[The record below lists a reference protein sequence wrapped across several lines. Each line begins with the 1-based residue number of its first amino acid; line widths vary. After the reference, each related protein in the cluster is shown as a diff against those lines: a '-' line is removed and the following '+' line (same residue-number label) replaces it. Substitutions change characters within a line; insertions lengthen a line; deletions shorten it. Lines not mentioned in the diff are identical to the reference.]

1 MEPPTIMANTNT
13 PETKMQVTE
22 LKPGQAPIKTNG
34 ETKTNGEAAGAV
46 VAQVPEITQA
56 ELQELLRDLNASKK
70 QLYDTK
76 AAEPLNLD
84 PSHARV
90 ANNIVAMR
98 AKHDDWAT
106 ESGDLKRRG
115 KITMRQVLYAALEVG
130 LRSVSRTEMYAL
142 DRCAEVMKD
151 RSLKNLRKLRDS
163 KKIDFQRYAALVDAI
178 DSRYATSVEST
189 PEEHPGFKDA

>member
-1 MEPPTIMANTNT
+1 
-13 PETKMQVTE
+13 MQVSE
-22 LKPGQAPIKTNG
+22 LKPGQEPPKVNG
-34 ETKTNGEAAGAV
+34 ESGRVT
-46 VAQVPEITQA
+46 AQVPVVTQE
-56 ELQELLRDLNASKK
+56 ELQELLRDLNAASKK

-76 AAEPLNLD
+76 AAEPLILD

-98 AKHDDWAT
+98 SKHDDWAT

-130 LRSVSRTEMYAL
+130 LRSVGRTEQYAL

-163 KKIDFQRYAALVDAI
+163 RKVDFQRYAALVDAI
-178 DSRYATSVEST
+178 DWKYSTTIEAT
-189 PEEHPGFKDA
+189 PEEHPGFVESK